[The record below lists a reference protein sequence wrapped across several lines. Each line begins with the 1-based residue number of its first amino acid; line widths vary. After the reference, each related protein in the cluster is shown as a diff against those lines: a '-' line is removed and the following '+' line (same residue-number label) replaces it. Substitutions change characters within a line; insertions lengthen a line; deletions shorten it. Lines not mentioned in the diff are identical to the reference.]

1 MADMLPENVHE
12 MTIEL
17 SEEPHAVCE
26 RAAQLLGDQRGW
38 RGLFNSVIERR
49 QISAQVFE
57 VRGSIGSGFLGL
69 NPAYIEVRA
78 SADGYGGSAVQ
89 VTGAAKEGLI
99 KQHAG
104 EKGARRMASFLQGR
118 HSS

>member
-1 MADMLPENVHE
+1 MADMLPENVYE
-12 MTIEL
+12 VTIQL
-17 SEEPHAVCE
+17 SEGPHAVCE

-38 RGLFNSVIERR
+38 RGLLNAVTERR
-49 QISAQVFE
+49 QIDAETFE
-57 VRGSIGSGFLGL
+57 IKGFTGAGFLSL
-69 NPAYIEVRA
+69 NPAYVEVRA
-78 SADGYGGSAVQ
+78 AADEYGGSHVKI
-89 VTGAAKEGLI
+89 TGAAKEGLI